1 VVGAVSWRTWLE
13 GSVRRKLLGIALLPT
28 VVMLPLVIG
37 ALMWWGDFVYDK
49 LLIAKVRSDLAVASG
64 YFDQV
69 VERVAAG
76 TRALAGS
83 QALLERLHRNDPAEL
98 DWFLEQ
104 QRRRLE
110 LDFLVVIPP
119 GQPLPGPGRSKG
131 AVTVW
136 YAEQLGNVSAGLH
149 GRVFPAASAEGQSDG
164 SRGRAL
170 VISRMA
176 EVSDGG
182 RLVGTALGGILLN
195 RNLELVDRIN
205 SIVYPEGALPLGSHG
220 TTTLFMDD
228 MRISTNVRLF
238 PDERAIGTR
247 AAADVR
253 EAVLKQGRTWLDRA
267 YVVNAWYVSAYQP
280 LIDEEGQRVGMLYVG
295 YLEEPFRLAK
305 WGILG
310 LMSLIFVLGTL
321 LTLAV
326 SVRWAAS
333 IFRPVERMHRV
344 MRQVEQGAR
353 EARVGPISS
362 DDEIGKLA
370 GQFDQLLD
378 KVEENRATLE
388 RWAHELEDK
397 VATRARDLA
406 STSRSLQEAQRQL
419 LQSEKLAAIG
429 QVTAAMAHEINNPI
443 AVMQG
448 NLDLVRELLQEKAEL
463 VAPELKLLDE
473 QVNRMRMMVSQLLQS
488 ARPSEYAGYVEALD
502 LGAILEE
509 CLVLSTHLLSSRIE
523 LIRDFRATEAVEFNR
538 QELQQLFLNLISNAL
553 QAMPEGGR
561 LTLRTRDW
569 CDDGQRRGAWAEV
582 QDSGAGVS
590 PAIREQLF
598 LPRFTT
604 RPDGHGLG
612 LWISM
617 SLVER
622 YGGSIEVEN
631 APTGGA
637 VFRVRLLA
645 EALAGSGGSPRVE

>member
-1 VVGAVSWRTWLE
+1 
-13 GSVRRKLLGIALLPT
+13 
-28 VVMLPLVIG
+28 
-37 ALMWWGDFVYDK
+37 
-49 LLIAKVRSDLAVASG
+49 
-64 YFDQV
+64 
-69 VERVAAG
+69 
-76 TRALAGS
+76 
-83 QALLERLHRNDPAEL
+83 
-98 DWFLEQ
+98 
-104 QRRRLE
+104 
-110 LDFLVVIPP
+110 
-119 GQPLPGPGRSKG
+119 
-131 AVTVW
+131 
-136 YAEQLGNVSAGLH
+136 
-149 GRVFPAASAEGQSDG
+149 
-164 SRGRAL
+164 
-170 VISRMA
+170 
-176 EVSDGG
+176 
-182 RLVGTALGGILLN
+182 
-195 RNLELVDRIN
+195 
-205 SIVYPEGALPLGSHG
+205 
-220 TTTLFMDD
+220 
-228 MRISTNVRLF
+228 
-238 PDERAIGTR
+238 
-247 AAADVR
+247 
-253 EAVLKQGRTWLDRA
+253 
-267 YVVNAWYVSAYQP
+267 
-280 LIDEEGQRVGMLYVG
+280 
-295 YLEEPFRLAK
+295 
-305 WGILG
+305 
-310 LMSLIFVLGTL
+310 
-321 LTLAV
+321 
-326 SVRWAAS
+326 
-333 IFRPVERMHRV
+333 
-344 MRQVEQGAR
+344 
-353 EARVGPISS
+353 
-362 DDEIGKLA
+362 
-370 GQFDQLLD
+370 
-378 KVEENRATLE
+378 
-388 RWAHELEDK
+388 
-397 VATRARDLA
+397 
-406 STSRSLQEAQRQL
+406 
-419 LQSEKLAAIG
+419 
-429 QVTAAMAHEINNPI
+429 MAHEINNPI

>member
-1 VVGAVSWRTWLE
+1 MSWRTWLE

-406 STSRSLQEAQRQL
+406 STSRSLQERNGSSCSQRNSRRSGSDGRDGARDQ
-419 LQSEKLAAIG
+419 QPDRGDAG
-429 QVTAAMAHEINNPI
+429 QPRP
-443 AVMQG
+443 
-448 NLDLVRELLQEKAEL
+448 VRESLQEKAEL